1 MKQEEGYIY
10 NEMMLSEMG
19 GTYMKKEEM
28 SGTMANS
35 MDDLKQLGKEM
46 EQMREQQD
54 DEKRER
60 DPKQF
65 DSEE

>member
-1 MKQEEGYIY
+1 
-10 NEMMLSEMG
+10 
-19 GTYMKKEEM
+19 MKKEEM

>member
-1 MKQEEGYIY
+1 
-10 NEMMLSEMG
+10 
-19 GTYMKKEEM
+19 MKKEEL